1 MALRNQLDRQRNKL
15 TLERNK
21 IDPERNQ
28 HPRIRNK
35 PQTPNP
41 NKKEDPTKTMVIL
54 FSSMLL
60 FH

>member
-35 PQTPNP
+35 PQTHT
-41 NKKEDPTKTMVIL
+41 KKRIQPKRW
-54 FSSMLL
+54 SSSFLQC
-60 FH
+60 FYFIK